1 MEACQLGNR
10 KPSDVSEDIKRTIR
24 IPPEKCRGLK
34 VIEDKSVFT
43 KLTEVPCLVTC
54 ARNIGKLHNIL
65 RKYLIH
71 LRNFKPVRQFIND
84 DGVLDEQKRTILLDP
99 DIIFSFDSFLDKE
112 KEEMKNVGVTKDDF
126 SFIKI
131 EISYDNWL
139 LNDLIKAV
147 LPVNLNFSGFTVVG
161 HIAHLN
167 LREELLEYKY
177 VLASILIDSVPGVKT
192 VVNKLDS
199 ISEQFRHFK
208 MELLA
213 GEDNFDV
220 TVKANQCVFEFN
232 FKKVY
237 WNSRLT
243 TEHSRLVKS
252 LRYFDILYDVCCGVG
267 PFAVMAAKKG
277 CKVLANDLNPDAVT
291 YLKKNIALN
300 KLQGLVETFNMDG
313 NDFIKTVIKN
323 NLLTRNTGK
332 ETPDK
337 YPKANIVIN
346 LPESSHTLLKSFLG
360 IFSFKEFTDLRLDII
375 LHLYVFVKGDGK
387 NEQETIPSETK
398 VSEREHE
405 AKELIKKGFG
415 VDLNDDVM
423 EVFYVRHVSPTKDM
437 VRVSLKLGVEVLVE
451 RGTKRKFED
460 SCPSN

>member
-1 MEACQLGNR
+1 MDTCNRGN
-10 KPSDVSEDIKRTIR
+10 SNMSSSEDIKRTIR
-24 IPPEKCRGLK
+24 VPPETCRGLK
-34 VIEDKSVFT
+34 NISDKSVFT
-43 KLTEVPCLVTC
+43 KSTNVPCLITC
-54 ARNIGKLHNIL
+54 AKNIGKLHKIL

-71 LRNFKPVRQFIND
+71 LRNFKPVTQYIDND
-84 DGVLDEQKRTILLDP
+84 GTPDEQKRTILLDP
-99 DIIFSFDSFLDKE
+99 DIIFSFDSFLGRE
-112 KEEMKNVGVTKDDF
+112 KEEMKNVGVTEDDF
-126 SFIKI
+126 RFTNL
-131 EISYDNWL
+131 EITYDNWL

-147 LPVNLNFSGFTVVG
+147 LPLNLNFSGFTVVG

-167 LREELLEYKY
+167 LREELLEYKHTI
-177 VLASILIDSVPGVKT
+177 AQILIDSVPGVKT

-243 TEHSRLVKS
+243 TEHSRLVNT
-252 LRYFDILYDVCCGVG
+252 LRSCDVLYDVCCGVG

-277 CKVLANDLNPDAVT
+277 CKVLANDLNPDAIT
-291 YLKKNIALN
+291 YLNKNISLN
-300 KLQGLVETFNMDG
+300 KLKGLIEPFNMDG

-323 NLLTRNTGK
+323 HLLKNTDK
-332 ETPDK
+332 ETTAKRPR
-337 YPKANIVIN
+337 ANVVIN

-360 IFSFKEFTDLRLDII
+360 IFSIKEFTDLRSDVI
-375 LHLYVFVKGDGK
+375 LHVYVFVKGDGK
-387 NEQETIPSETK
+387 GEHETTPSETN

-405 AKELIKKGFG
+405 AKELVRKGFG
-415 VDLNDDVM
+415 VELSDDVM

-437 VRVSLKLGVEVLVE
+437 VRVTLKLGIEVLVD
-451 RGTKRKFED
+451 RGTKRKHED
-460 SCPSN
+460 SCTDLN